1 MIHWNRHA
9 AAWVAAFALVVATDA
24 AAELKGGDTLDK
36 SNWEQ
41 AKDLLPEEI
50 LRHYKEGEYVNK
62 IVDWPDSK
70 YNWPPDLKNGT
81 EANAGKFTT
90 SPEGTIL
97 DKSTNKQPAYV
108 IGHPFPT
115 IDASDPAAAV
125 KILWNHFYR
134 TWYFG
139 NLLAESQVDWM
150 SPTALERRADVHV
163 SFAYYDGVPQDEL
176 PASNPENF
184 LYRNLSL
191 VVGPADLNGTA
202 ALTWRYRDPDKRDS
216 TWAFVPA
223 LRRVR
228 ATSPANRSDG
238 FLGSDESQDD
248 GPFFDGKVE
257 DFEWKLVGET
267 DQLRLSEETNLKGEA
282 KGKWVEG
289 KGIGGG
295 AWDTD
300 WPDVPFIGYMD
311 PNWKGIAWAPT
322 AAASLSK
329 RRFWIIEG
337 VPRDKYY
344 LYGKIQLYIDKITYQ
359 GAWNRKFG
367 WKGELLAVHQV
378 MGWNPLPFTR
388 PNGKVDYNQGSNQAF
403 QCIENLKLNR
413 ATVAG
418 IKSSPT
424 SGFYGRIKFD
434 PKVFD
439 VDALARSGK

>member
-1 MIHWNRHA
+1 MRSLLACAVALVIGA
-9 AAWVAAFALVVATDA
+9 ATSGVAADFKTG
-24 AAELKGGDTLDK
+24 EMIDK
-36 SNWEQ
+36 SNWEK

-50 LRHYKEGEYVNK
+50 LKHYKEGEYANK
-62 IVDWPDSK
+62 FVDWPDSK
-70 YNWPPDLKNGT
+70 FNWPPDFKAGSD
-81 EANAGKFTT
+81 ANAGKFTT
-90 SPEGTIL
+90 NATGTVI
-97 DKSTNKQPAYV
+97 DKSTNKQPEYV
-108 IGHPFPT
+108 IGFPFPT
-115 IDASDPAAAV
+115 VDASDPAAAV

-139 NLLAESQVDWM
+139 NLEAESQINWV
-150 SPTALERRADVHV
+150 SPTALERRADVNV
-163 SFAYYDGVPQDEL
+163 KFSYYDGVPADER
-176 PASNPENF
+176 PDKNPENF

-216 TWAFVPA
+216 TWAYVPA

-238 FLGSDESQDD
+238 FIGSDESQDD

-257 DFEWKLVGET
+257 DFDWKLVGER
-267 DQLRLSEETNLKGEA
+267 DGLRLSEETNLQ
-282 KGKWVEG
+282 GKAEEKWIEG
-289 KGIGGG
+289 RG
-295 AWDTD
+295 WDAV

-329 RRFWIIEG
+329 RRFWVIEG
-337 VPRDKYY
+337 VPHDKYY
-344 LYGKIQLYIDKITYQ
+344 LYGKLQLWIDKITYQ
-359 GAWNRKFG
+359 GAWSRKFG
-367 WKGELLAVHQV
+367 WKDELLAIHQV

-388 PNGKVDYNQGSNQAF
+388 PNGKVDYNQGSNQAY
-403 QCIENLKLNR
+403 QTIENIKLNR

-424 SGFYGRIKFD
+424 SGFYGRIKFN
-434 PKVFD
+434 PAIFD